1 MEIIVSSHSNLAYGL
16 KETLTF
22 IGSDISNVNF
32 IVLDN
37 RGVEDFEKRVND
49 LLDKISNE
57 EILVF
62 TDIFG
67 GTPYNTF
74 AKELLKRKI
83 KGEIISGFNV
93 TMLVQALSTDSI
105 SEMLL
110 ELKEDNGIKIYSE
123 ELKNICNDDD
133 E

>member
-1 MEIIVSSHSNLAYGL
+1 MKIIVSSHSNLAYGL
-16 KETLTF
+16 KETLVF
-22 IGSDISNVNF
+22 IGSDISDVNF
-32 IVLDN
+32 IILDN
-37 RGVEDFEKRVND
+37 KGVEDFEKRVNN
-49 LLDKISNE
+49 LLDRISNE
-57 EILVF
+57 EILIF

-105 SEMLL
+105 SEMLI

-123 ELKNICNDDD
+123 ELKNICNDND